1 MDRAILSLLVSNNFG
16 VLTKVTGLFSRR
28 GYNIKALSVGE
39 TEDPH
44 ISRITIVTE
53 GDEQKLEQICRQVV
67 KLEDVKTAKR
77 LPAESVVQRE
87 LVLIKVCPAGEA
99 WAALVQLV
107 DAFSAKTVILPGGC
121 AVIEASGTAQ
131 RMDELIEQARALS
144 IIEMSRTG
152 VTALESSALALSA
165 RP

>member
-1 MDRAILSLLVSNNFG
+1 MTRAILSLLVSNNFG

-53 GDEQKLEQICRQVV
+53 GDEQKLEQIRRQVV
-67 KLEDVKTAKR
+67 KLEDVKTAER
-77 LPAESVVQRE
+77 LPPESLVQRE
-87 LVLIKVCPAGEA
+87 LVLVKVRPSGDA
-99 WAALVQLV
+99 WPALVQLV

-121 AVIEASGTAQ
+121 AVIEASGTAEH
-131 RMDELIEQARALS
+131 MEELIEQARALT
-144 IIEMSRTG
+144 IIEISRTG
-152 VTALESSALALSA
+152 TTALESTARALSGPA
-165 RP
+165 